1 MEKLLLNTYV
11 HSLWTLFVQN
21 NTALGIDIL
30 NGSSSEKVMKDTITE
45 LWNANANAN
54 VLLGELPAATLQ
66 NLYELATS
74 QSEEALAHVKSIL

>member
-11 HSLWTLFVQN
+11 RSLWALFVQN

-30 NGSSSEKVMKDTITE
+30 NGSSNEKAMKDTITE
-45 LWNANANAN
+45 LWNAKENSN
-54 VLLGELPAATLQ
+54 VTLSELPAGKLKK
-66 NLYELATS
+66 LYELATS